1 MLVNRK
7 RLVKT
12 LYAKVRENRITGN
25 AMLDAGG
32 GFPQVCH
39 DAMDRLGVNQDFNSD
54 SYESGYLDGWRLPL
68 RNSVWA
74 ISEWA

>member
-39 DAMDRLGVNQDFNSD
+39 SEIVFGQFR
-54 SYESGYLDGWRLPL
+54 SGHEHL
-68 RNSVWA
+68 
-74 ISEWA
+74 

>member
-12 LYAKVRENRITGN
+12 LYAKVRENWITGN

-32 GFPQVCH
+32 GFTQVCH
-39 DAMDRLGVNQDFNSD
+39 DVMDRLVVNRDFNSD
-54 SYESGYLDGWRLPL
+54 SYESVYL
-68 RNSVWA
+68 VWMETA
-74 ISEWA
+74 TPR